1 MILSIHNTEDFLS
14 KFLRPISKINNSCIL
29 NIAPDGITTVLAGA
43 DNTVVLYAH
52 YDHSTGVDAETSLNI
67 PDLNRLIKVLECI
80 ELDSIDMVLNS
91 NHLEYK
97 SDDIRFKYHVLEP
110 GILTSPAIS
119 IEKIKK
125 IEYDTAFA
133 LPYTSLVN
141 LIKSSMFAININ
153 KVYILTEGDNVYTE
167 VDDKQSHNVDS
178 IRLKMC
184 SGFTGE
190 PINEPLPVSFETMRT
205 LAGCRCDKINVLI
218 NTKLNVMT
226 FEVNNNNIKTT
237 YIISGLAK

>member
-1 MILSIHNTEDFLS
+1 MTLSIQNSEDFLS
-14 KFLRPISKINNSCIL
+14 KFLRPVSKINNSCIL
-29 NIAPDGITTVLAGA
+29 NVTPDGITTVLAGA

-52 YDHSTGVDAETSLNI
+52 YDYKTGVETEASLNV

-80 ELDSIDMVLNS
+80 ESDSIDLILNS

-110 GILTSPAIS
+110 VILTSPAIS

-125 IEYDTAFA
+125 IQYDTAFA
-133 LPYTSLVN
+133 LPYGSLVN
-141 LIKSSMFAININ
+141 LIKSSMFAVNIN

-184 SGFTGE
+184 TGFTGD
-190 PINEPLPVSFETMRT
+190 PISDPLPVSFETVRT
-205 LAGCRCDKINVLI
+205 LAGCRCEKINVLI

>member
-1 MILSIHNTEDFLS
+1 MTLSIQNSDDFIS
-14 KFLRPISKINNSCIL
+14 KFLRPVSKINNSCIF
-29 NIAPDGITTVLAGA
+29 NITADGITTVLAGA

-52 YDHSTGVDAETSLNI
+52 YEKKTGMDDDTSLNI
-67 PDLNRLIKVLECI
+67 PDLARLIKVLECVEQDNI
-80 ELDSIDMVLNS
+80 NLTVHS

-97 SDDIRFKYHVLEP
+97 SDDIRFKYHLLEP

-125 IEYDTAFA
+125 IEYDTAFV
-133 LPYTSLVN
+133 LPYSSLVN
-141 LIKSSMFAININ
+141 LIKSSMFAVNIN
-153 KVYILTEGDNVYTE
+153 KVYILTENDNIYAE
-167 VDDKQSHNVDS
+167 VDDKQAHNVDS

-184 SGFTGE
+184 EGYKGT
-190 PINEPLPVSFETMRT
+190 PISEPLPVSFETIRT
-205 LAGCRCDKINVLI
+205 LAGCRCDKIKVLI

-226 FEVNNNNIKTT
+226 FEINNNSIKTT